1 MELSWVMKLRIAAA
15 AAVGIALI
23 GVLAWPLTESSAAC
37 GSVGFGGAAILVLLA
52 FVAGLIGFFLA
63 WPYGWE
69 IGILAAPF
77 GLAVWAVRCGTMGTL
92 VRQHPTVAQRQE
104 LVASLRWEPI
114 VWLLIVAA
122 GFAGPFLCRM
132 LLSKKNPGSEKKKGQ
147 YDFLIPIAALVASV
161 VIAYLCIRIIAQDV
175 RHFDPSL
182 SILITAQP
190 AIGQVAFAV
199 LVSFGFAAFL
209 VKRYLN
215 AGYIWPSLATAVVTI
230 FAVNAYGGKIM
241 YLASNWPAD
250 FFSDTVVS
258 ILPVQMVAFG
268 ILGSVA
274 GYWMAVRYDYWREH
288 ES

>member
-15 AAVGIALI
+15 AAVGIILI
-23 GVLAWPLTESSAAC
+23 GVLAWPLAESPAAG
-37 GSVGFGGAAILVLLA
+37 GSIGFGGAAILVLLA
-52 FVAGLIGFFLA
+52 FISGLISFFLA

-77 GLAVWAVRCGTMGTL
+77 GLAVWAVRSGTMGAL
-92 VRQHPTVAQRQE
+92 IRLHPTVAQRQE
-104 LVASLRWEPI
+104 LIASLRWEPFI
-114 VWLLIVAA
+114 WLLIAAA
-122 GFAGPFLCRM
+122 GFAGPFLCRVM
-132 LLSKKNPGSEKKKGQ
+132 LAKKEPENEKKKNQ
-147 YDFLIPIAALVASV
+147 FDFIIPVAALAASV
-161 VIAYLCIRIIAQDV
+161 AVAYLCIRIIAQDV
-175 RHFDPSL
+175 RHFDSSL
-182 SILITAQP
+182 RISITAQP
-190 AIGQVAFAV
+190 AIGQTAFAV

-215 AGYIWPSLATAVVTI
+215 AGYIWPVVATAIVTI
-230 FAVNAYGGKIM
+230 YAVNAYAGKIM
-241 YLASNWPAD
+241 YLAQNWPAD
-250 FFSDTVVS
+250 FFPDTVVS